1 MLKRLI
7 VAMLCLTLL
16 PLSGCSPFKSV
27 RSVGNQQISSFDT
40 LIIRD
45 FSTED
50 TLIDEGFNVP
60 GIIVGAIRRQREF
73 KPFYNAARRREL
85 SRLLTNS
92 IYDEVKSRRIFSN
105 VYKNVRGNGNTLILD
120 GRFTRVN
127 VNSYHG
133 NAPSYVSIEI
143 SGTMSAVGRNQ
154 ELVFF
159 EDEEDGRITDV
170 VREFAI
176 HVADYLE
183 KKHAK

>member
-1 MLKRLI
+1 MLKKLI
-7 VAMLCLTLL
+7 IVMVCLTLL

-27 RSVGNQQISSFDT
+27 RNVGNQQISSFDT

-60 GIIVGAIRRQREF
+60 GIIIGAIRKQKEF
-73 KPFYNAARRREL
+73 KPFYNPARKREL
-85 SRLLTNS
+85 TRLLTNR

-105 VYKNVRGNGNTLILD
+105 VYKNARGNGNTLFLD
-120 GRFTRVN
+120 GRFTKVN

-143 SGTMSAVGRNQ
+143 SGIMSAGGRNQ
-154 ELVFF
+154 EIVFF

-176 HVADYLE
+176 HIADYLE
-183 KKHAK
+183 KKHSK